1 MPTSITS
8 ADSLLAIDVGSI
20 NTRAFLFDIVDGQ
33 YRYLATGAS
42 RTTAQSPFNDIRE
55 GIRVALEDLTG
66 ITGRVMV
73 GEDHKIISPSNRD
86 GRGVDII
93 VATISAGGPIS
104 IAVVGLLE
112 DISLESAERLAGS
125 VNCIVCSRI
134 SLNDRKRLD
143 ERINSLM
150 SSRPD
155 LVIVAGGSD
164 GGSSKAV
171 LNLVEAV
178 GLASFFGERELRPEI
193 LFIGNQAIHNDV
205 KKLITTTDQ
214 ITFGFNVRPEVNEDR
229 TQAALIPFGKLY
241 CKVLNKKFKGVYEL
255 DEWTHGKLIPSS
267 VALGDFVRTLSKIYG
282 AKRGVLAIDIGATAT
297 SAAAAISGKVTLSVT
312 PQYSM
317 NFMPDKFASEHSLKE
332 LQNWLRFEVS
342 ESYLRDYIYTKAT
355 YPASIPFTYQDLDIE
370 YAIARLMM
378 RMVMISLY
386 RKLDPYR
393 FLVSKGVTPVFEPII
408 VSGRVLTGAPN
419 LASSTLAILDG
430 LQPAGISTLVLD
442 KHQLIPALGAI
453 ARVNPLLV
461 IQLLNT
467 GTMQNLGVIISPIAH
482 CRMGTPIMRGRV
494 VYEDGK
500 EEKFSIQQGTLETL
514 SVASGQTAEIFLQP
528 LNHCDVGMGGPGRS
542 GHLRVNGGC
551 FGVIIDARGRPLKV
565 GNTIEQ
571 RHDMENRWLK
581 KLELARV

>member
-33 YRYLATGAS
+33 YRYLATGVS
-42 RTTAQSPFNDIRE
+42 KTTAQSPFNDVRE
-55 GIRVALEDLTG
+55 GIRVALEDLSG

-73 GEDHKIISPSNRD
+73 GEDNKIISPSNKD

-104 IAVVGLLE
+104 VAVVGLLE
-112 DISLESAERLAGS
+112 DISLASAERLAGS

-150 SSRPD
+150 SSKPD

-193 LFIGNQAIHNDV
+193 LFIGNQAIRSDV
-205 KKLITTTDQ
+205 KRLLTTTDQ
-214 ITFGFNVRPEVNEDR
+214 VTFSLNVRPEVYEDR
-229 TQAALIPFGKLY
+229 TQAALMPFGKLC
-241 CKVLNKKFKGVYEL
+241 CKVLNKKIKGIYEL

-282 AKRGVLAIDIGATAT
+282 AKRGVLAIDIGGTAT
-297 SAAAAISGKVTLSVT
+297 SAAAAISGNLTLSVT

-317 NFMPDKFASEHSLKE
+317 NFSPDKFASEHSLKE

-342 ESYLRDYIYTKAT
+342 KSYLRDYIYTKAT
-355 YPASIPFTYQDLDIE
+355 YPASIPFTNQDLDIE
-370 YAIARLMM
+370 FAIARMMM
-378 RMVMISLY
+378 RMAMINLY
-386 RKLDPYR
+386 RKLNPSR
-393 FLVSKGVTPVFEPII
+393 FLVSKGVPLVFEPII
-408 VSGRVLTGAPN
+408 ASGRVLTGAPN

-482 CRMGTPIMRGRV
+482 CKMGTLIMRGKV

-514 SVASGQTAEIFLQP
+514 PVASGRTAEIYLQS
-528 LNHCDVGMGGPGRS
+528 LNHCDVGMGAPGRS
-542 GHLRVNGGC
+542 GHLKVNGGR
-551 FGVIIDARGRPLKV
+551 FGVIIDARGRPIKV

-571 RHDMENRWLK
+571 RHEMENRWLK
-581 KLELARV
+581 KLELALV